1 VLGVAVL
8 AAVFAK
14 TGGYTSG
21 QAFVDGLIP
30 AVWVG
35 AVAVAGAVVAAVLI
49 ARRSRVVSDVTALPG
64 QAVREPVA
72 A

>member
-1 VLGVAVL
+1 
-8 AAVFAK
+8 VFSN

-30 AVWVG
+30 ALWVG
-35 AVAVAGAVVAAVLI
+35 AVAVAGAVVAAILVP
-49 ARRSRVVSDVTALPG
+49 RRSRGGDVTALLG
-64 QAVREPVA
+64 RTVREPVA